1 MKIEKRKLII
11 EIEKRTIDKKTG
23 HIAFQFQIGP
33 FKKTM
38 GTTVGAALRRTLLS
52 LPKAVTITSACGK
65 FYDGNCLREDLFEL
79 SLNLQKIN
87 IKSAFFPYV
96 GTGRIRK
103 VGPAVITAQDLQL
116 EDGLEIVNP
125 YQYICSINEGYTF
138 DILVMIASPN
148 LNQNLSHGDPSTK
161 FIRTRKEGLKNR
173 EKSIV
178 SSGTTKGQ
186 IFLESLENSIANSKI
201 LKSIKSINN
210 NSVKSEKPSLVLN
223 NKTKVLMN
231 EVTAGKKSN
240 ILPLGTPQKL
250 PFDII
255 MVDPIYSAIQSCG
268 FEISQTIK
276 SSVVEYDELIKRG
289 IAQTEEFLR
298 FVVISRGTIEPALA
312 INSAVNELKETLSI
326 IDSLPHVFS
335 SQKNSLL
342 ATRDATQK
350 LELFK
355 TRQNIIHSFT
365 DQILNKLDV
374 SNLNLPI
381 KLELSLRRQGFVSI
395 GNLRTIPLE
404 FLRRIGLEK
413 NEIKVIQQALNRLEL
428 SNDIDEELVWDLIP
442 KTIPKL

>member
-52 LPKAVTITSACGK
+52 LPKDVTITSACGK

-79 SLNLQKIN
+79 SLSLQKIN

-96 GTGRIRK
+96 GTGRIKK

-148 LNQNLSHGDPSTK
+148 LNQSLSHGDPSTT
-161 FIRTRKEGLKNR
+161 FIRARKEGLKQR
-173 EKSIV
+173 EKNLV
-178 SSGTTKGQ
+178 PFGTNKGQ
-186 IFLESLENSIANSKI
+186 IFLETLETSIGNSKL
-201 LKSIKSINN
+201 LKSIKSIQT
-210 NSVKSEKPSLVLN
+210 SKLEKQDLNLN
-223 NKTKVLMN
+223 NKAKALGN
-231 EVTAGKKSN
+231 DLNSLKKNNQLS
-240 ILPLGTPQKL
+240 LGTPQKL

-289 IAQTEEFLR
+289 IAETKEFLR

-312 INSAVNELKETLSI
+312 IQSAVNELKDTLSI
-326 IDSLPHVFS
+326 IDPLPHVFC
-335 SQKNSLL
+335 SQKNVLL
-342 ATRDATQK
+342 ATRNATQK
-350 LELFK
+350 VEYLK
-355 TRQNIIHSFT
+355 NRQNVIYSFT
-365 DQILNKLDV
+365 DQILNKLDI
-374 SNLNLPI
+374 SNLNLPV
-381 KLELSLRRQGFVSI
+381 KLELLLRRQGFVNV

-413 NEIKVIQQALNRLEL
+413 NEIKAIQQALNTLEL

-442 KTIPKL
+442 KAIPKL